1 MILCDECSNW
11 YHFECVGVK
20 AKEAKKIKEYKC
32 PNCLERENSKEEQT
46 SSKVEE
52 IKTIPQ
58 EIEVQEVSPVQVKPE
73 ISKKPKGKASKVK
86 EIEEKPVEQ
95 VVEILTASP
104 SKTIQISKKK
114 KGKEQKKS
122 SQEKEDV
129 PKEPERVNL
138 NVI

>member
-1 MILCDECSNW
+1 
-11 YHFECVGVK
+11 VK
-20 AKEAKKIKEYKC
+20 AKGAKKIKKYNC

-95 VVEILTASP
+95 VEILTASP

-114 KGKEQKKS
+114 KGKEQKKN
-122 SQEKEDV
+122 SQEKEVV

>member
-11 YHFECVGVK
+11 YHFECVGVT
-20 AKEAKKIKEYKC
+20 AKGAKKIKKYKC
-32 PNCLERENSKEEQT
+32 PNCLERENSKEEHT

-73 ISKKPKGKASKVK
+73 ISKKPKGEASKVK
-86 EIEEKPVEQ
+86 EIEEKPV
-95 VVEILTASP
+95 VDEILTASP

-122 SQEKEDV
+122 SQEKEVV